1 MPQGFVMQKYLLNF
15 KTFIRKSHSDRSQ
28 NRSQNSKDTKAVGGV
43 EVGGG
48 LLISHL
54 WSFEVEWRDSKVH
67 LGVKHF
73 LCKLDD
79 REEG

>member
-1 MPQGFVMQKYLLNF
+1 MLVCRGEFQEWLPQGKRYLQKMPQGFVMQKYLLNF

-54 WSFEVEWRDSKVH
+54 
-67 LGVKHF
+67 
-73 LCKLDD
+73 
-79 REEG
+79 